1 MKKIITALLLVASFS
16 YAQESAI
23 DLIAKETCECITDKK
38 NDLSNTDKNDLQSIL
53 GVCMLKSYT
62 KHEGEL
68 QTEEKV
74 SFSDEEGLEKFG
86 ESIALKMLNYC
97 PDTIVE
103 LGRIAIEEEKNAATN
118 EVLSI
123 EGTVTD
129 IKTEQFVTISV
140 KDKSNR
146 IHKLLLLDYFE
157 SASLF
162 VNGEIKKNN
171 KLVVYY
177 SDIELYDPSTKDF
190 KFFKVISGLEK
201 K

>member
-62 KHEGEL
+62 KHESEL
-68 QTEEKV
+68 QTKEKV
-74 SFSDEEGLEKFG
+74 SFNDDEGLEKFG

-103 LGRIAIEEEKNAATN
+103 LGRIAIEDEKNATTN

>member
-74 SFSDEEGLEKFG
+74 SFSDDEGLEKFG

-103 LGRIAIEEEKNAATN
+103 LGRIAIEDEKNATTN